1 MVLKVSMYHNALKI
15 IFIDLRTKV
24 FAMKIFLRTVA
35 KKFFLR
41 IVWMILILEPF
52 DLKIFL
58 LTSEYFPSHAR
69 SPVLRIP

>member
-35 KKFFLR
+35 KKCFSQNSLDDIDFGA
-41 IVWMILILEPF
+41 F
-52 DLKIFL
+52 
-58 LTSEYFPSHAR
+58 
-69 SPVLRIP
+69 